1 MTFCQKWLLTDN
13 RKMPD
18 NSGNDSRYNE
28 CSLYHNTML
37 KTVTNQLVKQLK
49 KVKAV
54 SNIFLTMLIGID
66 NDGSSSA
73 FQTVM

>member
-1 MTFCQKWLLTDN
+1 
-13 RKMPD
+13 
-18 NSGNDSRYNE
+18 
-28 CSLYHNTML
+28 ML